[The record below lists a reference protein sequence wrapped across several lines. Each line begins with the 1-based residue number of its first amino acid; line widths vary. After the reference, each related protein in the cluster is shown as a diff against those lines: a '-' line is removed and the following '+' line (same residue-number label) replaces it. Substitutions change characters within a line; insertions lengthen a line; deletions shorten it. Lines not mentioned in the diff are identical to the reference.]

1 MHLED
6 AVALVTG
13 AGGGIASATVE
24 ALARAG
30 ANVACIDLDPVAA
43 ERSSKLASAQG
54 RRGLAVSAD
63 LSRGAD
69 VERAVTQ
76 TIEEFGRIDVLV
88 NAVGIGGVSE
98 IAGHD
103 EELWD
108 RIIGINL
115 KSIFL
120 MCRSVLPH
128 MIERRAGR
136 IVTIT
141 SRAAYRSGGGTA
153 AYSAS
158 KGGLL
163 AFSRVLATEAGAH
176 GITVNNVAPGTT
188 LTPMTADFY
197 GGPEGQ
203 VREAVQS
210 GVLMDPPRLVRPEE
224 IAGAVLYLCGPESDY
239 VTGST
244 IHVNGGS
251 YMP

>member
-1 MHLED
+1 MQLNN
-6 AVALVTG
+6 AVALVSG

-30 ANVACIDLDPVAA
+30 ADVACIDVDPAAA
-43 ERSSKLASAQG
+43 ERSAERARSHG

-63 LSRGAD
+63 LSEGTD
-69 VERAVTQ
+69 VERAVESTL
-76 TIEEFGRIDVLV
+76 EEFARIDVLV

-103 EELWD
+103 EALWD

-128 MIERRAGR
+128 MIERRTGR

-141 SRAAYRSGGGTA
+141 SRAAYRSGAGTA

-163 AFSRVLATEAGAH
+163 AFSRVLATEAGPH
-176 GITVNNVAPGTT
+176 GITVNNIAPGTT

-203 VREAVQS
+203 QREATKS
-210 GVLMDPPRLVRPEE
+210 GVVIDPPRLTRPEE
-224 IAGAVLYLCGPESDY
+224 IAQAVLYLCGPQSEH

-244 IHVNGGS
+244 LHVNGGS